1 MNRYIAILI
10 AALTSAEMQ
19 AFELAPR
26 LIVNIT
32 IDQLNADYIDAFSPF
47 FKAAGFQKLM
57 QEGKTYEVASCPFT
71 PVSVPSSIATIATG
85 TTPFHHGIIG
95 SQWIDRTTLHPV
107 YCVDEKQYIYGPSQ
121 LKTST
126 LGDEMKVSTHGKSII
141 YSIAADKSAAI
152 LSAGHAA
159 DNAIWYDEVFRK
171 WKTTAFYGA
180 SPQWLNTPLAPHNVN
195 NEAIGDKAIEIVSR
209 SGMGKDDI
217 PDMLTVTLSASMED
231 NEQFRNREDALQQ
244 IYIQIDN
251 VLDKL
256 VSNIE
261 HQVGK
266 SHVLFVITGTG
277 TTDNK
282 ENDYGLYRIPTGNF
296 YINRTTKLLNVYLCA
311 IYGQGT
317 YIDATWGNQ
326 IYLNRKTIEQKRLS
340 MHDVLTRCQ
349 ELLLESVG
357 ISDVYTC
364 NRLLTGNNDVYKL
377 LQGYNPSICGD
388 IIVNVAPGWKLI
400 NEDTQESYTSRY
412 NIILFPVIF
421 YGTNIK
427 GERISTPI
435 TIDRIAPTISKS
447 IHIRAPNAC
456 SAAPLF

>member
-1 MNRYIAILI
+1 
-10 AALTSAEMQ
+10 MQ

-47 FKAAGFQKLM
+47 FKDAGFQKLM
-57 QEGKTYEVASCPFT
+57 QEGKVYETASCPFT
-71 PVSVPSSIATIATG
+71 PVSTPSSIATIATG
-85 TTPFHHGIIG
+85 TTPFYHGIIG
-95 SQWIDRTTLHPV
+95 NQWIDRSTLHSV

-126 LGDEMKVSTHGKSII
+126 VSDEMKVSSYGKSII

-159 DNAIWYDEVFRK
+159 DNAIWYDEILRK

-180 SPQWLNTPLAPHNVN
+180 SPQWLNSPLAPHNVN
-195 NEAIGDKAIEIVSR
+195 NETIGDKAIEIISK
-209 SGMGKDDI
+209 SGMGKDNI
-217 PDMLTVTLSASMED
+217 PDMLVVTLSASMEA
-231 NEQFRNREDALQQ
+231 NEQFLYRENALQQ
-244 IYIQIDN
+244 IYIQIDK
-251 VLDKL
+251 VIGKL
-256 VSNIE
+256 VENIE
-261 HQVGK
+261 RQVGK
-266 SHVLFVITGTG
+266 NHVLFVITGTG
-277 TTDNK
+277 TIDNK
-282 ENDYGLYRIPTGNF
+282 ENDYGLYRVPTGTF
-296 YINRTTKLLNVYLCA
+296 YINRTTKLLNVYLSA

-317 YIDATWGNQ
+317 YIDTAWGNQ
-326 IYLNRKTIEQKRLS
+326 IYLNHKTIEQKRLS

-349 ELLLESVG
+349 ELLLESTGV
-357 ISDVYTC
+357 SDVYTSE
-364 NRLLTGNNDVYKL
+364 RLLSGNKDVHKL
-377 LQGYNPSICGD
+377 LQGYNPSVSGD
-388 IIVNVAPGWKLI
+388 IIINVAPGWKLI

-421 YGTNIK
+421 YGTDIK

-456 SAAPLF
+456 STVPLF

>member
-1 MNRYIAILI
+1 
-10 AALTSAEMQ
+10 MQ

-47 FKAAGFQKLM
+47 FKDAGFQKLM
-57 QEGKTYEVASCPFT
+57 QEGKVYETASCPFT
-71 PVSVPSSIATIATG
+71 PVSTPSSIATIATG
-85 TTPFHHGIIG
+85 TTPFYHGIIG
-95 SQWIDRTTLHPV
+95 NQWIDRSTLHSV

-126 LGDEMKVSTHGKSII
+126 VSDEMKVSSYGKSII

-159 DNAIWYDEVFRK
+159 DNAIWYDEILRK

-180 SPQWLNTPLAPHNVN
+180 SPQWLNSPLAPHNVN
-195 NEAIGDKAIEIVSR
+195 NETIGDKAIEIISK
-209 SGMGKDDI
+209 SGMGKDNI
-217 PDMLTVTLSASMED
+217 PDMLVVTLSASMEA
-231 NEQFRNREDALQQ
+231 NEQFLYRENALQQ
-244 IYIQIDN
+244 IYIQIDK
-251 VLDKL
+251 VIGKL
-256 VSNIE
+256 VENIE
-261 HQVGK
+261 RQVGK
-266 SHVLFVITGTG
+266 NHVLFVITGTG
-277 TTDNK
+277 TIYNK
-282 ENDYGLYRIPTGNF
+282 ENDYGLYRVPTGTF
-296 YINRTTKLLNVYLCA
+296 YINRTTKLLNVYLSA

-317 YIDATWGNQ
+317 YIDTAWGNQ
-326 IYLNRKTIEQKRLS
+326 IYLNHKTIEQKRLS

-349 ELLLESVG
+349 ELLLESTGV
-357 ISDVYTC
+357 SDVYTSE
-364 NRLLTGNNDVYKL
+364 RLLSGNKDVHKL
-377 LQGYNPSICGD
+377 LQGYNPSVSGD
-388 IIVNVAPGWKLI
+388 IIINVAPGWKLI

-421 YGTNIK
+421 YGTDIK

-456 SAAPLF
+456 STVPLF